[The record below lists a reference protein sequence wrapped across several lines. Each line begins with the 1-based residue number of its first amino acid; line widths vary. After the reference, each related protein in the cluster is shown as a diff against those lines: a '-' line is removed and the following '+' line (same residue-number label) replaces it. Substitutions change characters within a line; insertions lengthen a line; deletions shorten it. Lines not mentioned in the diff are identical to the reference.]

1 MLLPLARALGLVCL
15 CAAPAAA
22 RDVSFSVNSTLK
34 TETNEIPYSAQITLS
49 DAGASRV
56 GFHSRADLRQFQAV
70 LPEMLSLDLNQTC
83 RAHLELGMEQ
93 VRARNDALDLSGRIS
108 AALYECEG
116 LRTDPA
122 TRGAAIYQQGLTLEL
137 TAAAVLEDQ
146 CLFIRVD
153 QVALTPDRPTAI
165 DLDLEQEVLERARAL
180 AGAAAE
186 ILSRVPICPDFPPE
200 LRALDAKLQKGGTED
215 IGSGHLGAY
224 LEGHIDVSPSAIVA
238 LLNALQHRGVLP
250 PRP

>member
-1 MLLPLARALGLVCL
+1 MA
-15 CAAPAAA
+15 
-22 RDVSFSVNSTLK
+22 SVLR
-34 TETNEIPYSAQITLS
+34 TETNEIPYSARITLS
-49 DAGASRV
+49 EVGPSRV
-56 GFHSRADLRQFQAV
+56 GFQTHADLRHFQAA

-83 RAHLELGMEQ
+83 RAHLELGMER
-93 VRARNDALDLSGRIS
+93 VSARLDALDLSGRIS

-122 TRGAAIYQQGLTLEL
+122 TRGSAIYQQGLTLEL

-146 CLFIRVD
+146 CLFMRVD
-153 QVALTPDRPTAI
+153 QVALTPDRPTAV
-165 DLDLEQEVLERARAL
+165 DLDLEEEVLERARAVSE
-180 AGAAAE
+180 AAAE

-200 LRALDAKLQKGGTED
+200 LQALDARLQKGGTKD
-215 IGSGHLGAY
+215 IGAGYLGAY
-224 LEGHIDVSPSAIVA
+224 LEGHIDVSPAAIVA